1 MQKGVHSAAYN
12 GELKILK
19 CLLQAEQYNMVDIDK
34 LDDSGMT
41 PLMWA
46 ALNGH
51 ALTCRLLLEHGAN
64 PDIRQ
69 TSGENTALLFA
80 AGKGHVDIVRSLIAA
95 GSHVEERNASGY
107 TATEIALLF
116 CVGAQGG

>member
-1 MQKGVHSAAYN
+1 MT
-12 GELKILK
+12 
-19 CLLQAEQYNMVDIDK
+19 
-34 LDDSGMT
+34 GMT

-107 TATEIALLF
+107 TRDGDSFTFLCGRA
-116 CVGAQGG
+116 GG